1 MLGEKAIILKE
12 ERVTQRVYEFTA
24 LLIFVLPVFVITLF
38 KLNQALLYAHIFFGH
53 AAALV
58 VALIR
63 FSRTKIGLH
72 IDVELALVLTVTD
85 LVLRFYCPPIVY
97 KINNIIIF
105 SAVLIFLYRQTKLPV
120 KKHVVFL
127 LGYSLSYFGLNY
139 KLLDFSKEGLPG
151 LLLSIVLSAYFAFT
165 LLAAGKVKNLYRAT
179 FCAGMALLS
188 VIVLAKRVYVDL
200 YNPVILIQAADTCL
214 LAFCFIHWN
223 SGKKD
228 AQAIFGK
235 TFFNVGILP
244 NTILFISVI
253 CYSFLSDVVSPTYS
267 IYGMVV
273 VVFVW
278 YLIPTIKGFAPLFK
292 KKKAAPRLS
301 LKQEIAFS
309 FSSGKFF
316 KNYLKTI
323 LN

>member
-1 MLGEKAIILKE
+1 MFDEKTIGLKE
-12 ERVTQRVYEFTA
+12 AIATYRVYEFTA

-38 KLNQALLYAHIFFGH
+38 KLNQVFLYAHIVFGH

-63 FSRTKIGLH
+63 FIRTKIGRH

-105 SAVLIFLYRQTKLPV
+105 SAVLLFLYRQTKLPI
-120 KKHVVFL
+120 KKHIVFL

-139 KLLDFSKEGLPG
+139 KLLDFSKDGVAG
-151 LLLSIVLSAYFAFT
+151 LLLSIVLSVYFAFT

-214 LAFCFIHWN
+214 LAYCFIHWN
-223 SGKKD
+223 NGKKN
-228 AQAIFGK
+228 APVVFGK

-244 NTILFISVI
+244 NTILFLSVM
-253 CYSFLSDVVSPTYS
+253 CYSFFSDIVSPTYA
-267 IYGMVV
+267 IYGLVV
-273 VVFVW
+273 VVFIW
-278 YLIPTIKGFAPLFK
+278 YMIFAVKGFIPLFK
-292 KKKAAPRLS
+292 KRSEAPRIA
-301 LKQEIAFS
+301 LKREIAFS
-309 FSSGKFF
+309 FSNAKFF
-316 KNYLKTI
+316 KNYLKTL